1 MNKTFCKGD
10 SRKGAKPAKK
20 TAKQDTTDLNYSERD
35 EQGSTCDM
43 PAMLTSL
50 SSKMMLVMAGMVL
63 VVAQPVLSQSVTK
76 LYRGAVGNNHIQMSL
91 TFDGSN
97 VSGKYSYDR
106 VGEDIKLAGRMD
118 SEGKLELT
126 ELGAKNKP
134 TGKFSCKRPFND
146 PIDRDCYWSRPDGTG
161 ESFVSLNEQYI
172 SLTNGLQIVPKLI
185 TNRTKGIGV
194 SYPQLESSSELSAAA
209 QKFNRRIL
217 ALTQKAIGDFQPI
230 DGKGSFDTNY
240 TVLLA
245 TNDLISV
252 EMMEYSDG
260 GGAHPNDYWWALNYD
275 LAANKELQFE
285 DLFKAGSDY
294 NSAIARYVT
303 DDINRRAIELE
314 KDNARRENRQPNKQD
329 EPLVSMDQL
338 SQISGWALTPKGLV
352 VYFDFPHVMA
362 YFDKNFVPYSVLK
375 DYLRPDGPAGRY
387 RNN

>member
-1 MNKTFCKGD
+1 
-10 SRKGAKPAKK
+10 
-20 TAKQDTTDLNYSERD
+20 
-35 EQGSTCDM
+35 
-43 PAMLTSL
+43 MLTSL
-50 SSKMMLVMAGMVL
+50 TSKMMLVVVAGMVL
-63 VVAQPVLSQSVTK
+63 VVAQPVLPQPVTK

-91 TFDGSN
+91 TFDGNS

-106 VGEDIKLAGRMD
+106 IGEDIKLTGRMD

-126 ELGAKNKP
+126 EVGAKNKP
-134 TGKFSCKRPFND
+134 SGKFSCKRPFND
-146 PIDRDCYWSRPDGTG
+146 PIDRDCYWSKPDGSS

-172 SLTNGLQIVPKLI
+172 ALTNGVQIVPKLI

-194 SYPQLESSSELSAAA
+194 SYPQLESSGALSTAA

-217 ALTQKAIGDFQPI
+217 ALTQKAIADFQPI

-240 TVLLA
+240 TVLLG
-245 TNDLISV
+245 TNDLISI
-252 EMMEYSDG
+252 EMREYSDG
-260 GGAHPNDYWWALNYD
+260 GGAHPNDYWWTLNYD

-314 KDNARRENRQPNKQD
+314 KDEARREKRQPNKQD

-338 SQISGWALTPKGLV
+338 SEISGWALTPKGLV
-352 VYFDFPHVMA
+352 VYFDFPHVIA
-362 YFDKNFVPYSVLK
+362 YFDKNFVPYSVIK